1 MNTSSYENARQD
13 YRTTENALPPH
24 IIFVNNNSSHLLAEA
39 HKKAFKRVAFVG
51 KHRATRLSALRVK
64 YDIVQTA
71 MFESDTTALTT
82 LVPMSAIDPGEQ
94 TILADEE
101 EVHLCG

>member
-1 MNTSSYENARQD
+1 MNTSSYENGRQD
-13 YRTTENALPPH
+13 YRTTEKTLPH
-24 IIFVNNNSSHLLAEA
+24 HVIFVNNDSPHLLAEA
-39 HKKAFKRVAFVG
+39 HKRAFKRVAFVG
-51 KHRATRLSALRVK
+51 KHHATRLSALQVK

-71 MFESDTTALTT
+71 MFESDTRALTT

-101 EVHLCG
+101 EIRLC